1 MTGSSAICDLL
12 SSLRLSR
19 ILVTMGADDTPAL
32 SAISPRALPRPL
44 VPPPPALSPATTLER
59 RLAPSYTPIITIG
72 VGGGLGTPRARAPP
86 PPPRPPPTPTPTPT
100 RTPRPPPTPRTTRAG
115 ERPNAT
121 APFECSAT
129 MARPVVA
136 MALLA
141 LAILVV
147 VLVVVVVVVV
157 VVRAIVPP
165 VLPPYL
171 LLSFSPSLLLS
182 FSPSLLLSSFPLRR
196 EEEGSVAVSSAFL

>member
-86 PPPRPPPTPTPTPT
+86 PIPTPTPT
-100 RTPRPPPTPRTTRAG
+100 PTPRTTRAG
-115 ERPNAT
+115 ERPNANAT

-165 VLPPYL
+165 VLPPSL
-171 LLSFSPSLLLS
+171 LLPFSPSLLLS
-182 FSPSLLLSSFPLRR
+182 FAPRGGGVGR
-196 EEEGSVAVSSAFL
+196 